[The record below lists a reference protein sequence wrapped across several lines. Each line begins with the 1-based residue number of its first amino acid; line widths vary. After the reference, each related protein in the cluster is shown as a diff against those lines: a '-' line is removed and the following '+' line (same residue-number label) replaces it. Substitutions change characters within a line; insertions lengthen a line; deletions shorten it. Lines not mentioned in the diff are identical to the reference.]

1 MPEQPTCV
9 AVLLCEMILEDR
21 RSNNRSFINAFNA
34 IYAPAMPATHG
45 RLCVLVSMTDVVGA
59 HEITIQIRNPSS
71 AIILNLGVPL
81 QAADPLDTLDHVVE
95 ILNVQ
100 FNEYGGYYVDV
111 LCDGRHVGS
120 RKFSVIQSQSA
131 PS

>member
-21 RSNNRSFINAFNA
+21 RSNNRSYINAFNA
-34 IYAPAMPATHG
+34 IYAPGMPATHG
-45 RLCVLVSMTDVVGA
+45 RLCVLVSMTDVVGE
-59 HEITIQIRNPSS
+59 HTVNVQIRNPSNV
-71 AIILNLGVPL
+71 IMVNLPL
-81 QAADPLDTLDHVVE
+81 PIQGADPILTFDHVVE

-100 FNEYGGYYVDV
+100 FTEYGAHFVDV

-120 RKFSVIQSQSA
+120 RRFSIIMP

>member
-1 MPEQPTCV
+1 
-9 AVLLCEMILEDR
+9 
-21 RSNNRSFINAFNA
+21 
-34 IYAPAMPATHG
+34 MPATHS

-59 HEITIQIRNPSS
+59 HEITVQIRNPAG
-71 AIILNLGVPL
+71 AIILNLSVPL

-100 FNEYGGYYVDV
+100 FTQYGGYYVDV

-120 RKFSVIQSQSA
+120 RKFSVIQA
-131 PS
+131 PSQPAP